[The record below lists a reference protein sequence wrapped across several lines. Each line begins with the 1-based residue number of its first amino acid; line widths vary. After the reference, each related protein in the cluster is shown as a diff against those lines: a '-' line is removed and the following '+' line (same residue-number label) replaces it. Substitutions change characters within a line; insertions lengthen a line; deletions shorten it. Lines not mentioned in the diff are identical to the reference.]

1 MNKLVKLVWKNNE
14 VEKDFELHVYCY
26 GGYVQPTLRYMSQKC
41 NIFSELE
48 NRDLDILIMK
58 YGLNY
63 ENKIIQISYEAII
76 YWI

>member
-1 MNKLVKLVWKNNE
+1 
-14 VEKDFELHVYCY
+14 
-26 GGYVQPTLRYMSQKC
+26 
-41 NIFSELE
+41 
-48 NRDLDILIMK
+48 LDILIMK